1 MSYTFLLRP
10 VLDRYRASSSNPS
23 PPDALHS
30 NTSGSTADISFIR
43 SQSISPPKIFEH
55 VGPLRKKSF
64 VLWTEM
70 VNDEFVAWWLKTEF
84 GSRINRNLFEDKRGA
99 QTAECWKH
107 FHQVAAISDGE
118 PRVMC
123 KTCDH
128 TLTNPADGH
137 RGTSSMNKHYQGSV
151 KCRKKTPHS
160 KDIRKLIQK
169 GAHLAPQKSVFTND
183 AWIERILIFLSS
195 LQLPFQ
201 LVEHP
206 QFRALVET
214 IRLAPSM
221 PEIPTSITIRR
232 RLQVIVKERQ
242 QGLLQTLPEGGK
254 LSIALDSWTS
264 PFRQAFMAVTGY
276 FIEHD
281 WNYREI
287 LLGFEPVHG
296 SHTGINLGA
305 VLFPLLQKHGIED
318 RVLIVAT
325 DNASNNSTL
334 VESLKGSIQGLKLP
348 SNIPIIRMPCIAHVI
363 QLSLKELL
371 GQMEANPKN
380 EREEMDF
387 TGGTVSSRRENHEII
402 YTLNKVRKLAVH
414 INRSPQRRE
423 HFLGLQTKEP
433 KLVPMQDVKTRWNS
447 TFLMLRRAKRLQSTF
462 DEFCRVYNHVDL
474 QLSEEE
480 WRQVEYLLSITQPFF
495 SFTNEVSK
503 SKDIT
508 IHTVFGIY
516 NALFAHLEKSK
527 RQLVRKKVNWKTAML
542 KELVY
547 ARKKLSQYRRATD
560 DVGDDLYQ
568 IATIMA
574 PQNKI
579 EFFQKPEWEPKWAP
593 RYRKSLEKYLIPYEK
608 RYLESQPMRDSVPS
622 AAQVSN
628 LELMVSTA
636 QSSES
641 QTSVDDELRRYL
653 GSSTRLINPRLFW
666 KDHENELPILASLAR
681 DVLSTP
687 ASGAGVERL
696 FNCARD
702 ICHFRRGSLKPKPIQ
717 DLMMM
722 MCTTRFDVESEKLA
736 FIDEYLS
743 TQEIH
748 EKTEEKEAQKK
759 KEEVFD
765 LISDDEEEEEDSTD
779 DATSKPTQ
787 LVGESILGKRPRV
800 GTTPTDLLSTQA
812 PPIQLEDG
820 EGEQDEPPLPEN
832 SSTQRRTSGR
842 VPKRIRRDEDL
853 YEYQKP

>member
-1 MSYTFLLRP
+1 MSQSQISQFSDHY
-10 VLDRYRASSSNPS
+10 SSSIFEDTPLENLPFLPS
-23 PPDALHS
+23 DSVQSFPPDALYG
-30 NTSGSTADISFIR
+30 NTSGSTPDISFIQ
-43 SQSISPPKIFEH
+43 SQSVLPPKIFEH
-55 VGPLRKKSF
+55 VEPLRKKSF

-70 VNDEFVAWWLKTEF
+70 VNDEFVTWWLKTEF

-99 QTAECWKH
+99 RTAECWKH
-107 FHQVAAISDGE
+107 IHQVAAISDGE

-128 TLTNPADGH
+128 TLTHPADGH

-151 KCRKKTPHS
+151 KCRKKTPQS

-183 AWIERILIFLSS
+183 VWIERILIFLSS
-195 LQLPFQ
+195 LQPPFQ

-232 RLQVIVKERQ
+232 RLQ
-242 QGLLQTLPEGGK
+242 
-254 LSIALDSWTS
+254 
-264 PFRQAFMAVTGY
+264 
-276 FIEHD
+276 FIDHD

-305 VLFPLLQKHGIED
+305 VLFPLLQKHEIED
-318 RVLIVAT
+318 RVLTVTT
-325 DNASNNSTL
+325 DNASNSSAL
-334 VESLKGSIQGLKLP
+334 VMSHKGCVQRLKLP

-363 QLSLKELL
+363 QLSLKGLL

-414 INRSPQRRE
+414 INRSTPRRE

-433 KLVPMQDVKTRWNS
+433 KLVPMQDVETHWNS

-462 DEFCRVYNHVDL
+462 DDFCRVYNHVDL

-480 WRQVEYLLSITQPFF
+480 WRQVEYLLPITQPLF
-495 SFTNEVSK
+495 SFTNEVS
-503 SKDIT
+503 
-508 IHTVFGIY
+508 
-516 NALFAHLEKSK
+516 N
-527 RQLVRKKVNWKTAML
+527 N
-542 KELVY
+542 
-547 ARKKLSQYRRATD
+547 

-574 PQNKI
+574 PRNMI
-579 EFFQKPEWEPKWAP
+579 EISQKPEWEPKWAP

-608 RYLESQPMRDSVPS
+608 RYLQSHPMRDSVSS

-628 LELMVSTA
+628 LEWMVSTA

-641 QTSVDDELRRYL
+641 QPSVDDELRRYL
-653 GSSTRLINPRLFW
+653 GSCTRLINPRLFW
-666 KDHENELPILASLAR
+666 KDHESELPILASLAR

-696 FNCARD
+696 FNSTRD
-702 ICHFRRGSLKPKPIQ
+702 ICHFRRESLKPKTIQ

-722 MCTTRFDVESEKLA
+722 MCTTRFDVESEKWA

-748 EKTEEKEAQKK
+748 EKSSEGGG
-759 KEEVFD
+759 VRFD
-765 LISDDEEEEEDSTD
+765 
-779 DATSKPTQ
+779 
-787 LVGESILGKRPRV
+787 
-800 GTTPTDLLSTQA
+800 
-812 PPIQLEDG
+812 
-820 EGEQDEPPLPEN
+820 
-832 SSTQRRTSGR
+832 
-842 VPKRIRRDEDL
+842 
-853 YEYQKP
+853 